1 VDSSGSQREDAR
13 APHPETPD
21 EALAVLLEGNERH
34 RTGELLLRNHSPL
47 QDLASGQ
54 KPFAALVTCSD
65 SRVEPTL
72 IFDIDRG
79 NLFSAKVAGNSMEP
93 GVVGSTEFAT
103 GVLGVKLVLVMG
115 HSDCGAVKA
124 AMEVA
129 EGTASYPEE
138 EFGAIGE
145 LVGRVVPAIESVPE
159 GERTPE
165 RCTIA
170 NARAQAEELAA
181 TGPII
186 PAAIEA
192 GKLKVLAAIYD
203 IGSRRVELL

>member
-1 VDSSGSQREDAR
+1 MAAADPSREKAR

-21 EALAVLLEGNERH
+21 EALEVLLEGNERH
-34 RTGELLLRNHSPL
+34 RTGELTLRNHSPL
-47 QDLASGQ
+47 EDLAAGQ

-79 NLFSAKVAGNSMEP
+79 NLFSAKVAGNSADP
-93 GVVGSTEFAT
+93 GTIGSTEFAV
-103 GVLGVKLVLVMG
+103 GVLGVKLVVVMG

-129 EGTASYPEE
+129 EGSAGYPEE

-145 LVGRVVPAIESVPE
+145 LVGRVVPAIEAIPE

-165 RCTIA
+165 RCTVA
-170 NARAQAEELAA
+170 NARAQADALAG

-186 PAAIEA
+186 GPAVES
-192 GKLKVLAAIYD
+192 GKLRVVAAVYD
-203 IGSRRVELL
+203 IGSRRVELA